1 MADTDNIESISL
13 VSVNDMLN
21 YLNLDDT
28 PENNKVLGD
37 LIGQAT
43 DFINNSF
50 NSKNLSAS
58 DLKADQTYIL
68 AVKAL
73 VSSLYYDRS
82 MSQGVPLGVQMA
94 ITQLQGRYDEWPDKQ
109 D

>member
-1 MADTDNIESISL
+1 MADTDNSESISP

-28 PENNKVLGD
+28 PENNNVLGG
-37 LIGQAT
+37 LIDQAT

-50 NSKNLSAS
+50 NSKNLRAS
-58 DLKADQTYIL
+58 DLKADNTYIL

-82 MSQGVPLGVQMA
+82 MSQGVPAGVQMC
-94 ITQLQGRYDEWPDKQ
+94 ITVLQGRYDEWPANQ